1 MMETLAN
8 PVIDQELDFM
18 PILGTDYVEFY
29 VSNAKQA
36 AHFYRSAFGFKA
48 HAYAGLETGLKDR
61 QSYVVIQDKI
71 RVILGNKITIFNQIA
86 HHC

>member
-1 MMETLAN
+1 METLVN

-48 HAYAGLETGLKDR
+48 HAYAGLETRFYLDTRNGTLIII
-61 QSYVVIQDKI
+61 QSLLV
-71 RVILGNKITIFNQIA
+71 LNM
-86 HHC
+86 